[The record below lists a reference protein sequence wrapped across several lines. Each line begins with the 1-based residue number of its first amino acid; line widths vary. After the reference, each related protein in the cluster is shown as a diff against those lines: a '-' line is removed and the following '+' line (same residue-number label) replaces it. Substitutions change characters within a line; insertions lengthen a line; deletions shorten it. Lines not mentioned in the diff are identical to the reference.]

1 MVKCA
6 AILLTA
12 GKSTRMGCLKSL
24 LPWEGVTLLQH
35 QLFQLG
41 LSKVDQLI
49 AVLGYQSRKLL
60 PYFENTSVHFVFN
73 EQFEMGKTES
83 IKKGLL
89 SIKVGTDCIMII
101 SVDQPVNRLLL
112 DSMIN
117 QFVQTKSKIIIPVYN
132 GKRGHPILISTEL
145 VEDLLQIKEETNG
158 LKAVIHKWKNEIN
171 ELNVEDR
178 SVLFNFNSPKDYEEG
193 FFERGLNCNERF

>member
-24 LPWEGVTLLQH
+24 LPWEGMTLLQH

-41 LSKVDQLI
+41 LSKVDQLV
-49 AVLGYQSRKLL
+49 AVLGYQSRKLI
-60 PYFENTSVHFVFN
+60 PYFENSSVHFVFN
-73 EQFEMGKTES
+73 EQFELGKTES

-89 SIKVGTDCIMII
+89 SIKEGTDCIMII
-101 SVDQPVNRLLL
+101 SVDQPVNQLLL

-117 QFVQTKSKIIIPVYN
+117 HFVQTKSKIIIPVYN
-132 GKRGHPILISTEL
+132 GKRGHPILFSTEL

-158 LKAVIHKWKNEIN
+158 LKAVLHKWKNEIN

>member
-24 LPWEGVTLLQH
+24 LPWEGMTLLQH
-35 QLFQLG
+35 QLCQLG
-41 LSKVDQLI
+41 LSKVDQLV
-49 AVLGYQSRKLL
+49 AVLGYQSRKLI

-73 EQFEMGKTES
+73 EQFELGKTES

-89 SIKVGTDCIMII
+89 SIKEGTDCIMII
-101 SVDQPVNRLLL
+101 SVDQPVNQLLL

-117 QFVQTKSKIIIPVYN
+117 HFVQTKSKIIIPVYN
-132 GKRGHPILISTEL
+132 GKRGHPILFSTEL
-145 VEDLLQIKEETNG
+145 VEDLLRIKEETNG
-158 LKAVIHKWKNEIN
+158 LKAVLHKWKNEIN

-178 SVLFNFNSPKDYEEG
+178 SVLYNFNSPKDYEEG

>member
-24 LPWEGVTLLQH
+24 LPWEGMTLLQH
-35 QLFQLG
+35 QLFHLE
-41 LSKVDQLI
+41 LSKADQLI

-60 PYFENTSVHFVFN
+60 PYFENTSVQFVFN
-73 EQFEMGKTES
+73 EHFELGKTES

-89 SIKVGTDCIMII
+89 SIKESTDCIMII
-101 SVDQPVNRLLL
+101 AVDQPVNQLLI

-117 QFVQTKSKIIIPVYN
+117 HFVQTKSKIIIPVYN
-132 GKRGHPILISTEL
+132 GKRGHPILFSTEL

-193 FFERGLNCNERF
+193 YFERGLNCNERL